1 MKKILVAVVLVL
13 AVVVFISASGNN
25 PQAILS
31 RIGPDKLNAD
41 AKELVY
47 KVYLFGALPA
57 GEAVIADKGLDM
69 FDRRDVYHLSA
80 LAKGTELISKIYP
93 FEAALDSYLEPGTFL
108 PLFFKQTLRA
118 KDKETAK
125 EVRYDQKNGIML
137 IALVKRSI
145 LPETYEPLSALY
157 KLRRMDFNS
166 LKAFDLNINTNQKN
180 YAFTGSINKEELR
193 LNNQGLNI
201 FRLKGKIFRR
211 DKNPYHQSHL
221 EIVFLDNPQKTPLYI
236 KVFASGAL
244 LTVRLTDSRN

>member
-1 MKKILVAVVLVL
+1 MKKLLVAVVLVL
-13 AVVVFISASGNN
+13 AAIVIISASGNN
-25 PQAILS
+25 PAVILS
-31 RIGPDKLNAD
+31 RIGADKLKGD

-47 KVYLFGALPA
+47 KVYLFGAIPA
-57 GEAVIADKGLDM
+57 GEALILDKGLEM
-69 FDRRDVYHLSA
+69 FGGRNVYHLSA

-93 FEAALDSYLEPGTFL
+93 LEAALDSYLEPGTFL
-108 PLFFKQTLRA
+108 PLSFKQTLRT
-118 KDKETAK
+118 KDKEIVK
-125 EVRYDQKNGIML
+125 EVSYDQKNGIMR
-137 IALVKRSI
+137 IADVKRSI

-180 YAFTGSINKEELR
+180 YAFTGSVNKEELR
-193 LNNQGLNI
+193 LNNQDLNI

-221 EIVFLDNPQKTPLYI
+221 EIVFLDNPQKTPLFI